1 MTMIFTCPKCSAKT
15 ELDISLIP
23 EGGTSANCS
32 ACNSAYHV
40 SRESIAN
47 RATRKGGEINCARCG
62 KELDASLVC
71 SSCGEMYP
79 DYFVPETPEA
89 VRRRRIR
96 MMIDTVSHLR
106 DVSFE
111 WGSRSAPTVDY
122 RLKKRPP
129 PAQEKHKEPHREETT
144 DKIRSRY
151 VKLGVGLLIA
161 VLLFSGGRFY
171 YRQHKAK
178 QQYAFNYVRAVYL
191 IKTGS
196 DLSLKACSKRSEEW
210 KARSQAGQSGGPHI
224 SAKEE
229 TALMKV
235 KAEVDVYMRK
245 TYTPP
250 KAFAPAKESLVKLQG
265 SYLNLHALALSPQV
279 TLSAFTDAITR
290 SEAEFRK
297 SAKDLKASLP
307 DDISEE
313 LRKGALRRKELQD
326 L

>member
-1 MTMIFTCPKCSAKT
+1 MIFTCPKCSAKT

-23 EGGTSANCS
+23 EGGTSARCS
-32 ACNSAYHV
+32 ACNSDYLV

-47 RATRKGGEINCARCG
+47 RANRKGGEINCARCG

-89 VRRRRIR
+89 VRSRRIR

-111 WGSRSAPTVDY
+111 WGTRSTPTIDY
-122 RLKKRPP
+122 RLKRRPQ
-129 PAQEKHKEPHREETT
+129 ATREKPREAHKEVPYEKVR
-144 DKIRSRY
+144 IRY
-151 VKLGVGLLIA
+151 IKLAAGLLIA
-161 VLLFSGGRFY
+161 ALLFWGGSFY

-178 QQYAFNYVRAVYL
+178 QQYAFDYVRAVYL

-196 DLSLKACSKRSEEW
+196 DRSIKACAKMAEEW
-210 KARSQAGQSGGPHI
+210 KTKSQAGQSGVPHI
-224 SAKEE
+224 TAAEE
-229 TALMKV
+229 TALLKV

-245 TYTPP
+245 TFAAP
-250 KAFAPAKESLVKLQG
+250 KAFVPAKESLVKLQG
-265 SYLNLHALALSPQV
+265 SYLNLHALALAPPG
-279 TLSAFTDAITR
+279 TLAAFTDTVTR

-297 SAKDLKASLP
+297 SAKSLKASLP
-307 DDISEE
+307 DAISEE